1 MLRIKQNNRKVCLC
15 SIREREK
22 GSCSTAA
29 GRFNKRR
36 RKREWPGQIGKLQLD
51 CAFSSFYFIYFK
63 RCIYSFSCGRWL
75 RRERGCFSL
84 YSSSN
89 WRDTRRGIYQPENK
103 RWKKKHP
110 PKIKETEKNGLKKP
124 RNVDFC
130 AWNNPSLYVNGPM
143 MMCC

>member
-22 GSCSTAA
+22 KGLVRRLLGDSTKEDESVNGRGKSGSCSWIAPSA
-29 GRFNKRR
+29 LFILFILKDASIPFLAVG
-36 RKREWPGQIGKLQLD
+36 D
-51 CAFSSFYFIYFK
+51 CE
-63 RCIYSFSCGRWL
+63 
-75 RRERGCFSL
+75 ERGCFSL

-103 RWKKKHP
+103 RWKKTSA
-110 PKIKETEKNGLKKP
+110 KIKRNRKEWFKNP